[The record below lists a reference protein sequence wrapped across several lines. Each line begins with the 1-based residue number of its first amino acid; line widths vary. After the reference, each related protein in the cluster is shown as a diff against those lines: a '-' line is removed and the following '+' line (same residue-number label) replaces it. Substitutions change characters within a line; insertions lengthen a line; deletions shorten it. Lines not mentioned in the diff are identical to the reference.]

1 MVLYNL
7 AIPGEAYY
15 SYVKSENYDDLHY
28 VREKSIYDNFIR
40 AYEHFPK
47 GKYFGQFGSAHIHQK
62 YIIDYMYG
70 KGRFGIYLNQED
82 SPVKGKVLS
91 IKYGYKDSCYLVK
104 EPDVQRGKYQYREE
118 TSASHL
124 NNMRIL
130 ERYLDK
136 DITIFKLNGKGSS
149 FKEELYFVQD
159 PNGGVTTDYFQYIVV
174 NKGFRSNNSF

>member
-1 MVLYNL
+1 M
-7 AIPGEAYY
+7 
-15 SYVKSENYDDLHY
+15 
-28 VREKSIYDNFIR
+28 
-40 AYEHFPK
+40 
-47 GKYFGQFGSAHIHQK
+47 
-62 YIIDYMYG
+62 
-70 KGRFGIYLNQED
+70 
-82 SPVKGKVLS
+82 
-91 IKYGYKDSCYLVK
+91 K